1 MTGSSDPA
9 ARLAPQPGGGSAK
22 PACARFI
29 PREELHS
36 FSLWQPGAIDP
47 SAQPSMARPDAASA
61 EDRAA
66 QSDAERQ
73 AGYQDGYRDGLAAL
87 ESFKR
92 SHAAEVASQVGEVVS
107 AFQQRIDALEESL
120 AQRLAG
126 VALSLAHQV
135 VRTEL
140 TLRPQLVID
149 VAQEAL
155 GMLLPSARRIVLR
168 VNPEDHA
175 LVAQGVQEPLL
186 ACGGRLLA
194 DARIARGGCVVESDI
209 GVIDAGVQARWQRA
223 AAALG
228 RDATGDS
235 DDAALPPQEQ
245 P

>member
-1 MTGSSDPA
+1 MTSSSNPA
-9 ARLAPQPGGGSAK
+9 ACPAPKSGSGSAK
-22 PACARFI
+22 PVYARFI
-29 PREELHS
+29 PREDLHS
-36 FSLWQPGAIDP
+36 FSPWQPGAIDP
-47 SAQPSMARPDAASA
+47 SAQPPVARSDATSA
-61 EDRAA
+61 EDCTA
-66 QSDAERQ
+66 QADAERQ

-92 SHAAEVASQVGEVVS
+92 SHAAQVASQVGDVVS
-107 AFQQRIDALEESL
+107 AFQQQIDALEENL

-126 VALSLAHQV
+126 VALSLAHQA
-135 VRTEL
+135 VRSEL
-140 TLRPQLVID
+140 ALRPQLVID
-149 VAQEAL
+149 VAQEVL
-155 GMLLPSARRIVLR
+155 GVLLPSARRIVLR

-186 ACGGRLLA
+186 ACGGRLLV
-194 DARIARGGCVVESDI
+194 DAQIARGGCVVESDI

-228 RDATGDS
+228 RDATWDG